1 MKATAKWMAVMLVT
15 AAIVFVSTGC
25 SEGDGSGEGDRV
37 QRQKEDIAAVKLKAE
52 GGDADAQFQL
62 GQAYANRSVEG
73 AEPAD
78 GDKNA
83 CEWWQKAADQGHAE
97 AAFELA
103 LRYMD
108 PMGASGVK
116 ADPVAATKYLKIA
129 KENGHEKAAE
139 MLADMR
145 AERM

>member
-1 MKATAKWMAVMLVT
+1 MKTTAKWMAVMLVT

-25 SEGDGSGEGDRV
+25 SDGDGSGGSGRKPQD
-37 QRQKEDIAAVKLKAE
+37 DIAAVKLEAE
-52 GGDADAQFQL
+52 GGDAIAQFKL
-62 GQAYANRSVEG
+62 GQAYANRGVEG

-108 PMGASGVK
+108 PAGASGVK
-116 ADPVAATKYLKIA
+116 ADSAAATKYLKVA
-129 KENGHEKAAE
+129 KENGHKKAAE
-139 MLADMR
+139 ILADMS